1 MDVERDI
8 GAGIVRDAAV
18 AGLAAIGS
26 TGQPIV
32 GTGLVTGSADAA
44 PPAGDGQAVPCDRR
58 GDGSLRF
65 VWQLPYGRIVIDVW
79 PDGAV
84 AVNGSQVPPAPQRA
98 KGPLADAA

>member
-8 GAGIVRDAAV
+8 GAGLARDPAV
-18 AGLAAIGS
+18 AGLAGIGA
-26 TGQPIV
+26 TGQPTL
-32 GTGLVTGSADAA
+32 GTGPVDAPSDAA
-44 PPAGDGQAVPCDRR
+44 SPVGDGQAVPCDRR

-84 AVNGSQVPPAPQRA
+84 AVNGSQVPPASQRA